1 MSTADSRAL
10 DAALSAYAAGLEAE
24 MELLRQLAKL
34 SAAQRAAS
42 GTADP
47 DSLARFSDERTRLL
61 NAIVTLEHELKP
73 LRQQLA
79 AGAPR
84 AAHLPG
90 FRDVAARH
98 REAARL
104 VTEIIA
110 ADQQTLA
117 ALREAEA
124 ARRFA
129 AQTIEA
135 GETTLAAYR
144 RVVAPT
150 PSTASIFDER
160 G

>member
-1 MSTADSRAL
+1 MTTADSGAL
-10 DAALSAYAAGLEAE
+10 DAAISAYAAGLEAE
-24 MELLRQLAKL
+24 MELLRQLAQL
-34 SAAQRAAS
+34 AATQRSTS

-47 DSLARFSDERTRLL
+47 PSLARFSDERTRLL
-61 NAIVTLEHELKP
+61 NAIVTVEHELKP

-79 AGAPR
+79 AAAPR
-84 AAHLPG
+84 AARLPA
-90 FRDVAARH
+90 FRAVIARH

-104 VTEIIA
+104 VNEIIA
-110 ADQQTLA
+110 ADQHTLA

-129 AQTIEA
+129 AQAIEA

-144 RVVAPT
+144 RVVAPP
-150 PSTASIFDER
+150 PSTAAIFDER